1 MAPDVD
7 AAVEIAAPS
16 ASRDDR
22 PAAIS
27 IAVVRA
33 DAAHSSA
40 VRAWEGVEGGAPE
53 AASATACGGSNVLG
67 GAVVRADAAHSSAV
81 RAWEGGAPEA
91 ASATA
96 CGGSI
101 VLGGRISPPSRVVC
115 VPRKV
120 LVPPTEPYSMP
131 LAGRWS
137 VPSCRRGSEETAAFL
152 RRSACTIPSRTT
164 SHGKQGG
171 QVLACYRDRRA
182 CAPAPA
188 GLEVGADVGRV
199 LGLLALAFAVEV
211 VQRARLS
218 AHRADALAVLLR
230 RELLGG
236 FAKVPERDH
245 HGFGT

>member
-40 VRAWEGVEGGAPE
+40 VRAWEGV
-53 AASATACGGSNVLG
+53 
-67 GAVVRADAAHSSAV
+67 
-81 RAWEGGAPEA
+81 EGGAPEA